1 MGIFKGLGYRRSLQF
16 KWSLAMWALGTCFFA
31 ILVTAAFLGARHFV
45 VTLNHEET
53 QMIADMITQR
63 IQTEMLHLRKDVLF
77 FVSSNARIA
86 VLLRSA
92 GGAYAGKTEEEIT
105 KEIAQIDKEWPG
117 QEWEV
122 LRSRYLLEELNLI
135 CEELRRLA
143 RLPVVELFMTD
154 RRGVLVAS
162 TNKTTDYYQAD
173 EEWWQRAFNGGLGS
187 VHRSELEY
195 DESSQA
201 EAWALAAPIFDA
213 DGDVQGVIKVVVD
226 KVASFRFLLDV
237 FLGKG
242 SYVGLLRSDGEDIFS
257 LGFEKERDT
266 SFLEPLGRA
275 VLSAKGRRPFIIET
289 PEGRRFIAGW
299 TRLDAGLL
307 SQKFDVFVYCLKDY
321 REALG
326 AFSRSSWW
334 FFVLWGVSTLIFWF
348 FTSLCARRFL
358 APLWQIKQGFEF
370 LKRGF
375 LRYRLSIRSGDE
387 LEELAGDFN
396 RTIEEL
402 RKNTVSRDY
411 FDEIIQQMSDI
422 LIVTDGRGNI
432 QTANRRACE
441 ALEYGDGGLVGK
453 PMTDIVNRS
462 DRYVINWGLKGVIEQ
477 GALKD
482 KRVILLS
489 RSGRKIPVYL
499 GTRGLRD
506 HDNNL
511 VGLVC
516 VAKDLSEMSQLLEAL
531 KRSNQEIMRQKEE
544 LEKALQEQH
553 EMRDA
558 MLSVLEDTTES
569 KHSLEMT
576 LQKLRET
583 QAQLL
588 QAEKMVSLGQIAA
601 GVAHEIN
608 NPLFV
613 VSGEAEILATRK
625 DLPPAI
631 QDFLKVLRDQVER
644 INEVI
649 KRLLEFSRRR
659 ETMMAVVDVNALV
672 ARSTD
677 LLRYQA
683 RAQGRIEMRLRLAS
697 EPLPVKGDA
706 NQLVEVFVNVMINA
720 IQAMEAQG
728 GTLTVMTFC
737 DIIHFPSGGQTGGQ
751 TQALERSILRP
762 DVPYVHVQIM
772 DTGVGMSPEVLQKV
786 FDPFFTTKKT
796 GTGLGLSVCYGVIE
810 NHGGDIVAESTLGEG
825 TTFTVRLPLHE
836 AREAEARDD

>member
-1 MGIFKGLGYRRSLQF
+1 MRIFKGLGYHRSLQF

-31 ILVTAAFLGARHFV
+31 LLVWVAFFGFRYFV
-45 VTLNHEET
+45 IDLIHEET
-53 QMIADMITQR
+53 QLIADTVTRR
-63 IQTEMLHLRKDVLF
+63 IYAEMLHLRKDLIFYVA
-77 FVSSNARIA
+77 SNARIA
-86 VLLRSA
+86 TLLQSA
-92 GGAYAGKTEEEIT
+92 GGTYAGRTEEEIS
-105 KEIAQIDKEWPG
+105 KEIARIDKEWPG
-117 QEWEV
+117 TDWEV
-122 LRSRYLLEELNLI
+122 LRSRYLSPELNLI
-135 CEELRRLA
+135 CEDLRRLA

-154 RRGVLVAS
+154 RRGAVVAS

-187 VHRSELEY
+187 VHHSELEY
-195 DESSQA
+195 DASSKA
-201 EAWALAAPIFDA
+201 EGWALAAPVFDA
-213 DGDVQGVIKVVVD
+213 DGDVQGVIKVVMD
-226 KVASFRFLLDV
+226 KTALFHFLLDV
-237 FLGKG
+237 FLGRG
-242 SYVGLLRSDGEDIFS
+242 SYVGLLRSDGESIFS
-257 LGFEKERDT
+257 QGFGKERDV
-266 SFLEPLGRA
+266 SFLEPLSRV
-275 VLSAKGRRPFIIET
+275 VLSAKKRRQFIIET

-299 TRLDAGLL
+299 ARLDAGLL
-307 SQKFDVFVYCLKDY
+307 SQKYDVFVYCLKDY

-326 AFSRSSWW
+326 AFSRTSLG
-334 FFVLWGVSTLIFWF
+334 FFALWGGSTVIFWF

-358 APLWQIKQGFEF
+358 APLWQLKQGFEF

-387 LEELAGDFN
+387 LEELAEDFN

-422 LIVTDGRGNI
+422 LIVTDGLGNI

-441 ALEYGDGGLVGK
+441 VLGYGDGGLVGK
-453 PMTDIVNRS
+453 PMLDIVDRS
-462 DRYVINWGLKGVIEQ
+462 DRYVINWGLKGLIEE

-482 KRVILLS
+482 KRVTFLS
-489 RSGRKIPVYL
+489 RSGRAIPVYL

-531 KRSNQEIMRQKEE
+531 KKSNLEIMRQKEE

-558 MLSVLEDTTES
+558 MLSALEDTTES
-569 KHSLEMT
+569 KNSLEKT

-583 QAQLL
+583 QGQLI

-613 VSGEAEILATRK
+613 VSGEAEILGAKK
-625 DLPPAI
+625 DLPSAV
-631 QDFLKVLRDQVER
+631 QDFLRILRDQVER

-649 KRLLEFSRRR
+649 KRLLEFSRKR
-659 ETMMAVVDVNALV
+659 EGTMAVVDANELV

-677 LLRYQA
+677 LLKYQVH
-683 RAQGRIEMRLRLAS
+683 AQGRIEMRLELAS
-697 EPLPVKGDA
+697 EPLPIKGDA
-706 NQLVEVFVNVMINA
+706 NQLIEVFVNVMINA
-720 IQAMEAQG
+720 IQAMEEGG

-737 DIIHFPSGGQTGGQ
+737 DMIHSPSGDEAK
-751 TQALERSILRP
+751 TQVVESSTLRP

-810 NHGGDIVAESTLGEG
+810 NHGGDIVAESTLGRG
-825 TTFTVRLPLHE
+825 TTFTVRLPLYE
-836 AREAEARDD
+836 AKETEVKKDD

>member
-1 MGIFKGLGYRRSLQF
+1 MGIFKGMWHRRSLQF
-16 KWSLAMWALGTCFFA
+16 KWSLAMWVLGMCFFA
-31 ILVTAAFLGARHFV
+31 LLIWAAFSGFRHFV
-45 VTLNHEET
+45 VNLNQEET
-53 QMIADMITQR
+53 QVIADMITQR
-63 IQTEMLHLRKDVLF
+63 IHTEMQHLRKDLIF

-86 VLLRSA
+86 ALLRSA
-92 GGAYAGKTEEEIT
+92 GAAYEGKTEEEIA
-105 KEIAQIDKEWPG
+105 KEIARIDKEWPG
-117 QEWEV
+117 EEWEV
-122 LRSRYLLEELNLI
+122 LNARYLRAELNLI

-154 RRGVLVAS
+154 RRGALVAS

-187 VHRSELEY
+187 VYRSEMEY

-201 EAWALAAPIFDA
+201 EAWALSAPIFDA
-213 DGDVQGVIKVVVD
+213 DGNLQGVIKVVVD
-226 KVASFRFLLDV
+226 KIASFRFLLKV

-242 SYVGLLRSDGEDIFS
+242 TYVGLLRSDGEDIFS
-257 LGFEKERDT
+257 LGFEKERDM
-266 SFLEPLGRA
+266 SYLAPLGLA
-275 VLSAKGRRPFIIET
+275 VLAPEGRRKFTIET
-289 PEGRRFIAGW
+289 PEGRRFIGGW
-299 TRLDAGLL
+299 ARLDAGLL
-307 SQKFDVFVYCLKDY
+307 SQKYDVFVYCLKDY

-326 AFSRSSWW
+326 AFSRTSRW

-348 FTSLCARRFL
+348 FTSFFARRFL
-358 APLWQIKQGFEF
+358 APLWQLKQGFEF

-375 LRYRLSIRSGDE
+375 LRYRLNIRSGDE
-387 LEELAGDFN
+387 LEDLAEDFN

-402 RKNTVSRDY
+402 RKNTVSRNY

-422 LIVTDGRGNI
+422 MIVTDGRGNI

-441 ALEYGDGGLVGK
+441 VLEYGDTGLVGR
-453 PMTDIVNRS
+453 PMVDIVSRS
-462 DRYVINWGLKGVIEQ
+462 DRYIINWGLKGVIEE
-477 GALKD
+477 GALRD
-482 KRVILLS
+482 KRVMFLS
-489 RSGRKIPVYL
+489 RSGREIPVYL

-516 VAKDLSEMSQLLEAL
+516 VATDLTEMSQLLEVL
-531 KRSNQEIMRQKEE
+531 KKSNQEIMRQKEE
-544 LEKALQEQH
+544 LEKGLREQH

-569 KHSLEMT
+569 KRSLEMT

-583 QAQLL
+583 QGQLL

-613 VSGEAEILATRK
+613 ISGEAEILEMK
-625 DLPPAI
+625 KNLPPAI
-631 QDFLKVLRDQVER
+631 QEFLGIVRDQVER

-649 KRLLEFSRRR
+649 KRLMEFSRKR
-659 ETMMAVVDVNALV
+659 ETTMAVVDVNALV
-672 ARSTD
+672 ARSAD
-677 LLRYQA
+677 LLKYQA
-683 RAQGRIEMRLRLAS
+683 RAQGKIEMRLELAS
-697 EPLPVKGDA
+697 EPLPVRGDA

-720 IQAMEAQG
+720 VQVLEERG

-737 DIIHFPSGGQTGGQ
+737 DIIRTLPAEVGEDIEKP
-751 TQALERSILRP
+751 ALKAGA
-762 DVPYVHVQIM
+762 PYAHIRVT
-772 DTGVGMSPEVLQKV
+772 DTGVGMSPEVLKQV

-796 GTGLGLSVCYGVIE
+796 GTGLGLSVCYGIVE
-810 NHGGDIVAESTLGEG
+810 NHGGDIVAESRLGQG

-836 AREAEARDD
+836 TREAEAKDD

>member
-1 MGIFKGLGYRRSLQF
+1 MGIFKGMWHRRSLQF
-16 KWSLAMWALGTCFFA
+16 KWSLAMGALGACFFA
-31 ILVTAAFLGARHFV
+31 LLAWAAFCGFRRFV
-45 VTLNHEET
+45 VDLNREET
-53 QMIADMITQR
+53 QVVADMITQR
-63 IQTEMLHLRKDVLF
+63 IHTEMKHLREDLIF

-86 VLLRSA
+86 ASLRSA
-92 GGAYAGKTEEEIT
+92 GDAYADKTEEDIK
-105 KEIAQIDKEWPG
+105 KEFARVDQEWPG

-122 LRSRYLLEELNLI
+122 LRRRYLDDELSLI

-143 RLPVVELFMTD
+143 RLPVVELFITD
-154 RRGVLVAS
+154 RRGAVVAS

-187 VHRSELEY
+187 VHRTELEY

-201 EAWALAAPIFDA
+201 QAWALAAPVFDE

-226 KVASFRFLLDV
+226 KIASFRFLLGT

-242 SYVGLLRSDGEDIFS
+242 AYVGLLRSDGEDIFS
-257 LGFEKERDT
+257 LGFEKARDM
-266 SFLEPLGRA
+266 SFLSPLGRA
-275 VLSAKGRRPFIIET
+275 VLAREGHKRFLIET

-299 TRLDAGLL
+299 ARLDAGLL
-307 SQKFDVFVYCLKDY
+307 SQKYDVFVYCLKDY
-321 REALG
+321 QAALG
-326 AFSRSSWW
+326 AFNRMSRW
-334 FFVLWGVSTLIFWF
+334 FFVLWGVATLVFWF
-348 FTSLCARRFL
+348 FASLLARRFL
-358 APLWQIKQGFEF
+358 APLWQLKQGFEF

-387 LEELAGDFN
+387 IEELAEDFN

-402 RKNTVSRDY
+402 RKNTVSRNY

-441 ALEYGDGGLVGK
+441 VLEYGDTGLVGK
-453 PMTDIVNRS
+453 PMADIVSRS
-462 DRYVINWGLKGVIEQ
+462 DRYIINWGLKGAIEQ

-482 KRVILLS
+482 KKVTFLS
-489 RSGRKIPVYL
+489 RSGRGIPVYL
-499 GTRGLRD
+499 GTRSLRD

-516 VAKDLSEMSQLLEAL
+516 VAKDLTEMSQLLEAL
-531 KRSNQEIMRQKEE
+531 KKSNQEIMRQKEE
-544 LEKALQEQH
+544 LEKGLREQH

-569 KHSLEMT
+569 KRSLEAT

-583 QAQLL
+583 QGQLL

-613 VSGEAEILATRK
+613 ISGEAEILTARK
-625 DLPPAI
+625 NVPPEVR
-631 QDFLKVLRDQVER
+631 DFLRIVRDQVER
-644 INEVI
+644 INDVI
-649 KRLLEFSRRR
+649 KRLLEFSRKR
-659 ETMMAVVDVNALV
+659 ETTRTVVDVNALV
-672 ARSTD
+672 ARSAD
-677 LLRYQA
+677 LLEYQA
-683 RAQGRIEMRLRLAS
+683 RAHGKIDMRLELAS
-697 EPLPVKGDA
+697 EPLPVRGDA

-720 IQAMEAQG
+720 VQAMEGQG

-737 DIIHFPSGGQTGGQ
+737 DIIRPPLSDEGAG
-751 TQALERSILRP
+751 LEKPVLKP
-762 DVPYVHVQIM
+762 EAPYVHVQII
-772 DTGVGMSPEVLQKV
+772 DTGSGMPSEVLKKV

-796 GTGLGLSVCYGVIE
+796 GTGLGLSVCYGIVE
-810 NHGGDIVAESTLGEG
+810 NHGGDIVAESRSGQG
-825 TTFTVRLPLHE
+825 TTFTVRLPLYE
-836 AREAEARDD
+836 AREEKMKDD